1 MNKLLFIFTL
11 FFTLLTSNAKS
22 EYCWIKEFACK
33 GGTGYVFIPN
43 TQLWE
48 TNKEYI
54 EHDGKKYFFSSEY
67 RPIFKSV
74 GLPKIGDEVALNSTT
89 PLFGKEEINEN
100 IDMFKKYKTGI
111 RDISEG
117 FYVPA
122 YDHYEIGFTFIGR
135 NGDYPMQ
142 IGAKLKILGYE
153 TFSHGGF
160 LGLFA
165 DKYLFAKVEVL
176 DDGEYKF

>member
-1 MNKLLFIFTL
+1 MNKLLFILTL
-11 FFTLLTSNAKS
+11 FFTLLTSNAKA

-33 GGTGYVFIPN
+33 GKTGYVFIPD

-54 EHDGKKYFFSSEY
+54 EHDGKKYFFSSES
-67 RPIFKSV
+67 RPIFKTL
-74 GLPKIGDEVALNSTT
+74 GLPKTGEEVILNNTT
-89 PLFGKEEINEN
+89 PIFSKEELTEN
-100 IDMFKKYKTGI
+100 INMFKQYKTGI
-111 RDISEG
+111 EGISEG
-117 FYVPA
+117 FYSQI
-122 YDHYEIGFTFIGR
+122 YEHYEIGFVSVGT
-135 NGDYPMQ
+135 NGYYPMDT
-142 IGAKLKILGYE
+142 GAKLKILGYE

-160 LGLFA
+160 MGLFA